1 MYGQKRC
8 TSSVCGIVYEY
19 VSAYCTYLF
28 AASCMSRRE
37 RACVRT
43 CLRRRVCAASA
54 YVLVSGVV
62 YVRRRLL
69 DEQRGELQ
77 QQNAHGVRRAER
89 VVGIDDAVDE
99 DADDVVVAVLVG
111 RRRAADQRLTVA
123 ALEARREARDQDVL

>member
-1 MYGQKRC
+1 ML
-8 TSSVCGIVYEY
+8 
-19 VSAYCTYLF
+19 A
-28 AASCMSRRE
+28 
-37 RACVRT
+37 
-43 CLRRRVCAASA
+43 RVL
-54 YVLVSGVV
+54 YVLVCGVV